1 MRFMSRPARRSGIKD
16 IKVNEMDE
24 INVFLFLGFLESGK
38 TKFIQETLEDP
49 RMENGEKTLLLVC
62 EEGEE
67 EYAPERFKVKNVAI
81 EYIDDEDDLN
91 TQTLEY
97 LVKKHNTERL
107 VVEYNGSWLLNK
119 FFDAMPESFVINQI
133 MTFFDSATFLNY
145 NRNMRQLVFD
155 KVQMTQMVV
164 FNRFKGEYEKQ
175 EFHKIIRGISRR
187 PDIVYE
193 YIGGKAEFDE
203 IEDPM
208 PYDME
213 APVIEIADRDFA
225 LFYRDLSEKPQNYI
239 GKTVKFKGMAA
250 VSRKVPSGY
259 IVIGRYIMTCCEA
272 DIAYDGF
279 ALKTNSLISGVATK
293 DWLTVTAKVGYEYS
307 AVYRQKGPVLIA
319 EKIERAEPLPPDE
332 SVATFY

>member
-1 MRFMSRPARRSGIKD
+1 MRFMGRPARQSGIKD

-133 MTFFDSATFLNY
+133 MAFFDSATFLNY